1 MPQLSNNHAA
11 GIYSVTGPAY
21 HDPSPDWRSTPPT
34 ALLSEEMQAAV
45 TAYRAALQRQGALS
59 NERAELFSD
68 QTTNAAFR
76 ADQEAASNLDPGEEV
91 TTPNLD
97 RLERDRRRVIVEQGG
112 AALACDRAL
121 AAANEARRGGD
132 AISPDATAAADKA
145 RRDALALLDKLD
157 PLLDT
162 IAQHAA
168 LVRWTEG
175 NPYAPSRETAQL
187 ATAIREDIAE

>member
-1 MPQLSNNHAA
+1 MQLSNNAAA
-11 GIYSVTGPAY
+11 GIFTVQGPAY
-21 HDPSPDWRSTPPT
+21 HERSPEWRMTPPT
-34 ALLSEEMQAAV
+34 ALLSEGMRAAV
-45 TAYRAALQRQGALS
+45 TEYFSALQRQGKLS
-59 NERAELFSD
+59 HERTELFSD

-132 AISPDATAAADKA
+132 AISPDAAAAADKA

-157 PLLDT
+157 PLLAT

-168 LVRWTEG
+168 LIRWTEG
-175 NPYAPSRETAQL
+175 NPYAPSRETAQFV
-187 ATAIREDIAE
+187 TAIREDIAE